1 MGTTATTPGN
11 HLRIGAGAVAPSDFG
26 LAVDVTAM
34 TNEVMSRIGFDTAAG
49 EVEFVTLSERSL
61 AFIDCVR
68 VGS

>member
-34 TNEVMSRIGFDTAAG
+34 TNEVMSRIGFDTAG

-61 AFIDCVR
+61 ALIDCVR